1 VKFATSVQD
10 SAPPGYLVTVRLE
23 FRAKQRVRCLV
34 CWEEYSKPRGP
45 GTLEANPGCPV
56 CHYLGWEPLS
66 RFAPREQHHFA
77 ADPRLLRSA

>member
-1 VKFATSVQD
+1 MKFATSGQG
-10 SAPPGYLVTVRLE
+10 SASPGYLVTVRLP

-66 RFAPREQHHFA
+66 RFAAGERRRFA
-77 ADPRLLRSA
+77 ADHRLLRSA